1 VTPYVDWRN
10 RPDLGPSFLERYPLL
25 VPLLLVF
32 ATLINWG

>member
-1 VTPYVDWRN
+1 VSEYIDWRN
-10 RPDLGPSFLERYPLL
+10 RPAAAALVPRAYPLL

>member
-1 VTPYVDWRN
+1 VPTLAP
-10 RPDLGPSFLERYPLL
+10 PLPPSLTERYPLL